1 MDQPHLENNMQ
12 KGFSTLFIVI
22 ILGSV
27 SLALALSLSTSTFWS
42 IRGGTD
48 ARSSAQARALV
59 NGCAEVVLE
68 TIRENPSSS
77 GSGTMDIA
85 GNTCTYSYSAN
96 AGTGTIT
103 LSGVVNGITR
113 KLSVSTTGQN
123 PLTIASWQEV
133 P

>member
-22 ILGSV
+22 ILGNV

-48 ARSSAQARALV
+48 ARSSSQARALV
-59 NGCAEVVLE
+59 NGCVEVVLE

-96 AGTGTIT
+96 AGTGTINA
-103 LSGVVNGITR
+103 SGVVNGITR
-113 KLSVSTTGQN
+113 KLSITTASFN

>member
-1 MDQPHLENNMQ
+1 MALPHLENNMQ

-27 SLALALSLSTSTFWS
+27 SLALVLTLSTSTGWS
-42 IRGGTD
+42 LRGGTD
-48 ARSSAQARALV
+48 DRSSAQARALV
-59 NGCAEVVLE
+59 NGCAEVLLE

-77 GSGTMDIA
+77 GSGTMNIA
-85 GNTCTYSYSAN
+85 GNTCTYSYSASG
-96 AGTGTIT
+96 GTGTINA
-103 LSGVVNGITR
+103 SGQVKGIIR

-123 PLTIASWQEV
+123 PLTIVSWQEV